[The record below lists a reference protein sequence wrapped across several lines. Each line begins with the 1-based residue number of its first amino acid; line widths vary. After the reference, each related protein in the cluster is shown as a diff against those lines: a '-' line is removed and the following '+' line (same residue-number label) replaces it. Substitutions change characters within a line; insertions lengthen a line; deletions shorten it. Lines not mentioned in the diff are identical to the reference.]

1 MADLSSIQTTAQ
13 NIVQAINKLATTYLN
28 VEGQTTQANITGN
41 ASLVMSGPGRLCRVS
56 VTTAGNSS
64 GTIYDS
70 NSVALLTR
78 PIYTIGNSTGIVN
91 VSLPVGYGLVVV
103 PGGGNQTLAVSYS

>member
-1 MADLSSIQTTAQ
+1 MATLSDVVTVAQ
-13 NIVQAINKLATTYLN
+13 NVVQAINNLATTYLD
-28 VEGQTTQANITGN
+28 VEGQTTKANITGN

-70 NSVALLTR
+70 NTVSLLTR
-78 PIYTIGNSTGIVN
+78 PIYTVGNLTGITN
-91 VSLPVGYGLVVV
+91 VSLPVGYGIVVV
-103 PGGGNQTLAVSYS
+103 PGGGNQTISVSYS